1 MATRAIF
8 RLSALDVKRALRPGK
23 YADGGGLYLKV
34 NKDGSRSW
42 IFRYRFGS
50 TRRHFGLGS
59 LATTSLA
66 QARQAAANAR
76 RQLLMGEDPIAVRQA
91 KVAAARLA
99 DAKAQTFSQ
108 CTTTYV
114 TAKRA
119 GWTRTHARQW
129 TSSLTKHA
137 HPIIG
142 DLSVQAIDTAL
153 VMKVLEPLWT
163 KNTETA
169 SRVRSRIESILDWAK
184 VRGYRDGDNPARW
197 QGHLDHLLP
206 TKSSV
211 AKVKHHPAMPYAEL
225 PAFMTTLR
233 AAATPAARALEFTI
247 LTASRSGE
255 VLGADWSEIDLATK
269 TWTVPAARMKE
280 KRTHCV
286 PLSDA
291 AIAAL
296 GTPGTGLVF
305 NARPGHPLNKNAFM
319 ELLRRAGHGV
329 TAHGFRSTFRD
340 WAAEQTDFAFEVV
353 EMSLAHK
360 VGNEVSRAY
369 FRSDL
374 FDRRRFLM
382 DAWAAFCSGVKQAD
396 NVMTLRRA

>member
-1 MATRAIF
+1 
-8 RLSALDVKRALRPGK
+8 
-23 YADGGGLYLKV
+23 
-34 NKDGSRSW
+34 
-42 IFRYRFGS
+42 
-50 TRRHFGLGS
+50 
-59 LATTSLA
+59 
-66 QARQAAANAR
+66 
-76 RQLLMGEDPIAVRQA
+76 
-91 KVAAARLA
+91 
-99 DAKAQTFSQ
+99 
-108 CTTTYV
+108 
-114 TAKRA
+114 
-119 GWTRTHARQW
+119 
-129 TSSLTKHA
+129 
-137 HPIIG
+137 
-142 DLSVQAIDTAL
+142 
-153 VMKVLEPLWT
+153 VLEPLWT

-184 VRGYRDGDNPARW
+184 VRGFRDGDNPARW
-197 QGHLDHLLP
+197 QGHLDNLLP

-255 VLGADWSEIDLATK
+255 VLGADWSEIDLAAK

-280 KRTHCV
+280 KRAHSV

-291 AIAAL
+291 AITAL

-382 DAWAAFCSGVKQAD
+382 DAWAAFCSGVGQAD